1 MTAAEDRAERLHD
14 LYSDVRDFVRS
25 MSAAGGDAADMAG
38 DAMDSLDEL
47 LAEATRGAY
56 ALELVED
63 MRRALRK
70 YEGGDRP

>member
-1 MTAAEDRAERLHD
+1 MTAAEDRAERIHD
-14 LYSDVRDFVRS
+14 CYSDVRDHILTLE
-25 MSAAGGDAADMAG
+25 GGDTADGEVMCR
-38 DAMDSLDEL
+38 LDEL
-47 LAEATRGAY
+47 LDAATRGAY